1 MKKIL
6 LTMILF
12 ILVLCSVLLCG
23 CKTRKLTK
31 KEIASIE
38 REQKKAEEE
47 ERIKKAA
54 RDEVVKDIV
63 IYHFLF
69 K

>member
-6 LTMILF
+6 LTTISF

-23 CKTRKLTK
+23 CKTKKLTK

-38 REQKKAEEE
+38 QQESIDEQEESRKKE
-47 ERIKKAA
+47 I
-54 RDEVVKDIV
+54 RDEVVKDVI